1 MPLSK
6 PLVAGH
12 FAAERHVSVGPSTQC
27 WQDPCLGVVLRT
39 CIHPGRGRRP
49 GLERFALEVL
59 AVLNLPHPDILLW
72 SGGLAMSERRGDEG
86 TSLGKT
92 LGTLPVFVPEVLEL
106 REWRDIQDL
115 RRRHRLQRFS
125 GFRVTRSKVCYFT
138 KI

>member
-1 MPLSK
+1 MFGGGPPHLHPSW
-6 PLVAGH
+6 PWPPPRTGEVRAG
-12 FAAERHVSVGPSTQC
+12 SV
-27 WQDPCLGVVLRT
+27 
-39 CIHPGRGRRP
+39 
-49 GLERFALEVL
+49 